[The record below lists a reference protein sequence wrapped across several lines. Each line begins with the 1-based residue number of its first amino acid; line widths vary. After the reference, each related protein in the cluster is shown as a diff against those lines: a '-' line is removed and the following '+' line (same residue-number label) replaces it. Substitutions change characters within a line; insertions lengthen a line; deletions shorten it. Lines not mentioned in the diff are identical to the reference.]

1 MSMVDMKTQI
11 NIKLSKDE
19 NVLKDAIVI
28 EGFTQ
33 KYIKV
38 VLKDQGIDHVFE
50 LKWDGYMYSGKFLDF
65 DITCQYKVEQDFS
78 SSKQTVTGVEK
89 FTRKKSG
96 YPKN

>member
-1 MSMVDMKTQI
+1 MFFKGLSGLTSMWSQDM
-11 NIKLSKDE
+11 
-19 NVLKDAIVI
+19 AIDL
-28 EGFTQ
+28 GTANTL
-33 KYIKV
+33 V